1 MSNLHPSHMTL
12 LEKFASYKVLTIK
25 QLALL
30 CDRGLQVTRRS
41 VRELVKKELLSK
53 DDKFYTN
60 RPGRREELLFLTPKG
75 SAVLQNVGL
84 IDDVQFSEKEQGF
97 AVDHEILLNWFH
109 VHLREIVRIH
119 PQLSLQSGSQHRFLT
134 TDSNPSTETFIPD
147 GVFSLFNEPDNK
159 ALLFFLEVD
168 MGTESFGSAS
178 ANASTIER
186 KILNYQ
192 EYFYSGRYKEWQK
205 SFGCKFNGFRLLIL
219 ASEFTRHSK
228 LCKRVEV
235 TPPNNFIW
243 LTDQAKMFEKGL
255 GAAIWTAA
263 GNRDKP
269 LQSIL
274 GSLACATPLKPS
286 S

>member
-1 MSNLHPSHMTL
+1 MSNLHPSYLAL

-25 QLALL
+25 QVALL
-30 CDRGLQVTRRS
+30 CDRSLQATRRS
-41 VRELVKKELLSK
+41 VRQLVKKELLSK

-60 RPGRREELLFLTPKG
+60 RPGRREELLFLTSKG
-75 SAVLQNVGL
+75 SGILQNTGL
-84 IDDVQFSEKEQGF
+84 IDDVHFSEQEQGF

-109 VHLREIVRIH
+109 IHLREIVRIH
-119 PQLSLQSGSQHRFLT
+119 PQLLLQSGSRNSFLT

-147 GVFSLFNEPDNK
+147 GVFSLFNELDNK

-178 ANASTIER
+178 ANASTIEK

-192 EYFYSGRYKEWQK
+192 EYFYSGCYKEWQK

-219 ASEFTRHSK
+219 ANEFIRHSK

-243 LTDQAKMFEKGL
+243 LTDQSKMFEKGL
-255 GAAIWTAA
+255 GDTIWTAA

>member
-1 MSNLHPSHMTL
+1 MSKIHPSYMTL
-12 LEKFASYKVLTIK
+12 LEKFVSYKILTVK

-30 CDRGLQVTRRS
+30 CDRSLQATRRS
-41 VRELVKKELLSK
+41 VRELIKKELLSK

-60 RPGRREELLFLTPKG
+60 RPGRREELLFLTLKG
-75 SAVLQNVGL
+75 SAILQNIGL
-84 IDDVQFSEKEQGF
+84 IDDVQFSEQEQGF

-109 VHLREIVRIH
+109 IHLREIVRIH
-119 PQLSLQSGSQHRFLT
+119 PHLSLQSGSQNRFLT
-134 TDSNPSTETFIPD
+134 TDSNPSTEIFIPD
-147 GVFSLFNEPDNK
+147 GVFSLFNESENK

-192 EYFYSGRYKEWQK
+192 EYFYAGRYKEWQE
-205 SFGCKFNGFRLLIL
+205 SFGCKFNGFRLLVL
-219 ASEFTRHSK
+219 ANEFIRHSK
-228 LCKRVEV
+228 LCKRVAV

-243 LTDQAKMFEKGL
+243 LTDQAKMFEGGL
-255 GAAIWTAA
+255 GDAIWTAA

-274 GSLACATPLKPS
+274 GSMACATPLQPS
-286 S
+286 L